1 MFGHITERFES
12 ILRNVRGLGKITDKN
27 INDTVR
33 EVRRALIDADVN
45 FNVAK
50 SFVNTVHDKAQGT
63 KVLKSVKPG
72 QQFVKIIRDE
82 LVILLGTDSK
92 DLVLKNNPAVILLA
106 GLQGSGKTTT
116 AGKLAYRLQ
125 KSGKS
130 VLMVAADVYR
140 PAAVQQLITVGKQ
153 ADVTVYEEG
162 IGEPLAIC
170 KRGIEEARSLKNDVV
185 ILDTAGRLHVDGEMM
200 TEIQQIADM
209 AEPDEIIFVA
219 DGMTGQ
225 DAVNSAQAF
234 HEALPLSGVIL
245 TKMDG
250 DSRGGA
256 AVSIREVTGKPIKF
270 IGTSEKLDGLDVF
283 DPKRIADR
291 ILGFGD
297 VVSIVEKAQDVFDE
311 DQAKDFQTKLV
322 KNTFDLDDFKMQL
335 QQMKKMGSMSQII
348 GMMPGMNSKALKQ
361 LNMDDRQ
368 VGWTEAI
375 INSMT
380 PGERQQPEIIN
391 GSRRLRISK
400 GSGRSVQEINALLN
414 QFSQMKKMMK
424 KMGKMKNMKNMK
436 LPGLGGFERFN

>member
-106 GLQGSGKTTT
+106 GLQGAGKTTT

-140 PAAVQQLITVGKQ
+140 PAAVQQLITVGQQ
-153 ADVTVYEEG
+153 ADVAVYEEG
-162 IGEPLAIC
+162 TGEPLAIC

-297 VVSIVEKAQDVFDE
+297 VVSIVEKAQDIFDE

-322 KNTFDLDDFKMQL
+322 KNTFDLNDFKMQL

-424 KMGKMKNMKNMK
+424 KMGKMKNMK

>member
-1 MFGHITERFES
+1 MFDHITERFES
-12 ILRNVRGLGKITDKN
+12 IFRNVRGLGKITDKN

-33 EVRRALIDADVN
+33 EVRRALLDADVN
-45 FNVAK
+45 FKVVK
-50 SFVNTVHDKAQGT
+50 SFVKTVQEKAQGT

-82 LVILLGTDSK
+82 LVALLGSDAE
-92 DLVLKNNPAVILLA
+92 DLVLKSKPAVILLA

-116 AGKLAYRLQ
+116 AGKLAQRLK
-125 KSGKS
+125 KSGKL

-153 ADVTVYEEG
+153 ADVAVYEEG
-162 IGEPLAIC
+162 TGDPLAIC

-185 ILDTAGRLHVDGEMM
+185 ILDTAGRLHLDGEMM

-209 AEPDEIIFVA
+209 ANPDEILFVA

-250 DSRGGA
+250 DARGGA

-335 QQMKKMGSMSQII
+335 QQMKKMGSMSQLL

-380 PGERQQPEIIN
+380 PGERQRPEIIN

-400 GSGRSVQEINALLN
+400 GSGRPVQEINSLLN
-414 QFSQMKKMMK
+414 QFLQMKKMMK
-424 KMGKMKNMKNMK
+424 KMGKMKNMK
-436 LPGLGGFERFN
+436 LPGLGSFGRFN

>member
-140 PAAVQQLITVGKQ
+140 PAAVQQLITVGQQ
-153 ADVTVYEEG
+153 ADVAVYEEG
-162 IGEPLAIC
+162 TGEPLAIC

-424 KMGKMKNMKNMK
+424 KMGKMKNMK

>member
-106 GLQGSGKTTT
+106 GLQGAGKTTT

-140 PAAVQQLITVGKQ
+140 PAAVQQLITVGQQ
-153 ADVTVYEEG
+153 ADVAVYEEG
-162 IGEPLAIC
+162 SGEPLAIC

-185 ILDTAGRLHVDGEMM
+185 ILDTAGRLHLDGEMM

-209 AEPDEIIFVA
+209 ADPDEIIFVA

-270 IGTSEKLDGLDVF
+270 IGTSEKLDGLEVF

-297 VVSIVEKAQDVFDE
+297 VVSIVEKAQDVFYE
-311 DQAKDFQTKLV
+311 KQAKDFQRKLV

-424 KMGKMKNMKNMK
+424 KMGKMKNMK
-436 LPGLGGFERFN
+436 LPGLGGLERFN

>member
-50 SFVNTVHDKAQGT
+50 SFVNNVHHKAQGT

-82 LVILLGTDSK
+82 LVLLLGTDSK

-140 PAAVQQLITVGKQ
+140 PAAVQQLITVGQQ
-153 ADVTVYEEG
+153 ADVAVYEEG
-162 IGEPLAIC
+162 TGEPLAIC
-170 KRGIEEARSLKNDVV
+170 KRGIEKARSLKNDVV
-185 ILDTAGRLHVDGEMM
+185 ILDTAGRLHIDGEMM

-209 AEPDEIIFVA
+209 ADPDEILFVA

-225 DAVNSAQAF
+225 DAVNSAQTF

-424 KMGKMKNMKNMK
+424 KMGKMKNMK

>member
-1 MFGHITERFES
+1 MFGHIRERFES

-50 SFVNTVHDKAQGT
+50 SFVNNVHDKAQGT
-63 KVLKSVKPG
+63 KVLKLVKPG

-140 PAAVQQLITVGKQ
+140 PAAVQQLITVGQQ
-153 ADVTVYEEG
+153 ADVAVYEEG
-162 IGEPLAIC
+162 TVEPLAIC

-209 AEPDEIIFVA
+209 ADPDEIIFVA

-283 DPKRIADR
+283 EPKRIADR

-297 VVSIVEKAQDVFDE
+297 VVSIVEKAQNVFDE

-335 QQMKKMGSMSQII
+335 QQMKKMGSMSRII

-368 VGWTEAI
+368 VEWTEAI

-424 KMGKMKNMKNMK
+424 KMGKMKKMK

>member
-153 ADVTVYEEG
+153 AGVAVYEEG
-162 IGEPLAIC
+162 TGEPLAIC

-283 DPKRIADR
+283 EPKRIADR

-297 VVSIVEKAQDVFDE
+297 VVSIVEKAQNVFDE

-424 KMGKMKNMKNMK
+424 KMGKMKNMK

>member
-50 SFVNTVHDKAQGT
+50 SFVNNVHDKVQGT

-82 LVILLGTDSK
+82 LVLLLGTDSK

-140 PAAVQQLITVGKQ
+140 PAAVQQLITVGQQ
-153 ADVTVYEEG
+153 ADVAVYEEG
-162 IGEPLAIC
+162 TGEPLAIC

-200 TEIQQIADM
+200 TEIQLIADI
-209 AEPDEIIFVA
+209 ADPDEIIFVA

-234 HEALPLSGVIL
+234 HEALPLSGIIL

-283 DPKRIADR
+283 EPKRIADR

-297 VVSIVEKAQDVFDE
+297 VVSIVEKAQNVFDE

-424 KMGKMKNMKNMK
+424 KMGKMKNMK

>member
-140 PAAVQQLITVGKQ
+140 PAAVQQLITVGQQ
-153 ADVTVYEEG
+153 ADVAVYEEG
-162 IGEPLAIC
+162 TGEPLAIC

-209 AEPDEIIFVA
+209 ANPDEIIFVA

-335 QQMKKMGSMSQII
+335 QQMKKMGSMSQVI

-424 KMGKMKNMKNMK
+424 KMGKMKNMK

>member
-140 PAAVQQLITVGKQ
+140 PAAVQQLITVGQQ
-153 ADVTVYEEG
+153 ADVAVYEEG
-162 IGEPLAIC
+162 TGEPLAIC

-209 AEPDEIIFVA
+209 ADPDEIIFVA

-270 IGTSEKLDGLDVF
+270 IGTSEKLDGLDIF

-311 DQAKDFQTKLV
+311 GQAKDFQTKLV

-368 VGWTEAI
+368 IGWTEAI

-424 KMGKMKNMKNMK
+424 KMGKMKNMK

>member
-1 MFGHITERFES
+1 MFDHITERFES
-12 ILRNVRGLGKITDKN
+12 IFRNVRGLGKITDKN

-33 EVRRALIDADVN
+33 EVRRALLDADVN
-45 FNVAK
+45 FKVVK
-50 SFVNTVHDKAQGT
+50 SFVKTVQEKAQGT

-72 QQFVKIIRDE
+72 QHFVKIIRDE
-82 LVILLGTDSK
+82 LVALLGSDTE
-92 DLVLKNNPAVILLA
+92 DLVLKSKPAVILLA

-116 AGKLAYRLQ
+116 AGKLAQRLK
-125 KSGKS
+125 KSGKL

-153 ADVTVYEEG
+153 ADVAVYEEG
-162 IGEPLAIC
+162 TGDPLAIC

-185 ILDTAGRLHVDGEMM
+185 ILDTAGRLHLDGEMM

-209 AEPDEIIFVA
+209 ANPDEILFVA

-250 DSRGGA
+250 DARGGA

-297 VVSIVEKAQDVFDE
+297 LVSIVEKAQDVFDE

-322 KNTFDLDDFKMQL
+322 KNTFDLDDFKSQL
-335 QQMKKMGSMSQII
+335 QQMKKMGSMSQVLS
-348 GMMPGMNSKALKQ
+348 MMPGMNSKALKQ

-380 PGERQQPEIIN
+380 PGERQRPEIIN

-400 GSGRSVQEINALLN
+400 GSGRPVQEINSLLN

-424 KMGKMKNMKNMK
+424 KMGKMKNMK
-436 LPGLGGFERFN
+436 LPGLGSFGKFN

>member
-50 SFVNTVHDKAQGT
+50 SFVNNVHDKAQGT

-140 PAAVQQLITVGKQ
+140 PAAVQQLITVGQQ
-153 ADVTVYEEG
+153 ADVAVYEEG
-162 IGEPLAIC
+162 TGEPLAIC

-209 AEPDEIIFVA
+209 VDPDEIIFVA

-234 HEALPLSGVIL
+234 HEALPLSGIIL

-256 AVSIREVTGKPIKF
+256 AVSIREVMGKPIKF
-270 IGTSEKLDGLDVF
+270 IGTSEKLDGLEVF

-380 PGERQQPEIIN
+380 PGERQRPEIIN

-424 KMGKMKNMKNMK
+424 KMGKMKNMK

>member
-140 PAAVQQLITVGKQ
+140 PAAVQQLITVGQQ
-153 ADVTVYEEG
+153 ADVAVYEEG
-162 IGEPLAIC
+162 TGEPLAIC

-209 AEPDEIIFVA
+209 ADPDEIIFVA

-270 IGTSEKLDGLDVF
+270 IGTSEKLDGLEVF

-380 PGERQQPEIIN
+380 PSERQQPEIIN

-414 QFSQMKKMMK
+414 LFSQMKKMMK
-424 KMGKMKNMKNMK
+424 KMGKMKNMK

>member
-63 KVLKSVKPG
+63 KVLKSIKPG

-82 LVILLGTDSK
+82 LVTLLGTDSK
-92 DLVLKNNPAVILLA
+92 DLVLKNNPAIILLA

-116 AGKLAYRLQ
+116 AGKLAYRLR

-153 ADVTVYEEG
+153 ADVSVYEEG
-162 IGEPLAIC
+162 TGEPLAIC

-209 AEPDEIIFVA
+209 ADPDEIIFVA
-219 DGMTGQ
+219 DAMTGQ

-256 AVSIREVTGKPIKF
+256 AVSIREVTGQPIKF

-283 DPKRIADR
+283 EPKRIADR

-380 PGERQQPEIIN
+380 LGERQRPEIIN

-424 KMGKMKNMKNMK
+424 KMGKMKNMK

>member
-82 LVILLGTDSK
+82 LVLLLGTDSK

-140 PAAVQQLITVGKQ
+140 PAAVQQLITVGQQ
-153 ADVTVYEEG
+153 ADVAVYEEG
-162 IGEPLAIC
+162 TGEPLAIC

-209 AEPDEIIFVA
+209 ANPDEILFVA

-250 DSRGGA
+250 DARGGA

-335 QQMKKMGSMSQII
+335 QQMKKMGSMSQLL

-380 PGERQQPEIIN
+380 PGERQRPEIIN

-400 GSGRSVQEINALLN
+400 GSGRPVQEINSLLN
-414 QFSQMKKMMK
+414 QFLQMKKMMK
-424 KMGKMKNMKNMK
+424 KMGKMKNMK
-436 LPGLGGFERFN
+436 LPGLGSFGKFN

>member
-33 EVRRALIDADVN
+33 EVRRALINADVN

-50 SFVNTVHDKAQGT
+50 TFVNNVHDKAQGT

-140 PAAVQQLITVGKQ
+140 PAAVQQLITVGQQ
-153 ADVTVYEEG
+153 ADVAVYEEG
-162 IGEPLAIC
+162 TGEPLVIC

-185 ILDTAGRLHVDGEMM
+185 ILDTAGRLHVDDEMM

-209 AEPDEIIFVA
+209 ADPDEIIFVA

-234 HEALPLSGVIL
+234 HEALRLSGVIL

-270 IGTSEKLDGLDVF
+270 IGTSEKLDGLEVF

-297 VVSIVEKAQDVFDE
+297 VVSIVEKAQDIFDE

-380 PGERQQPEIIN
+380 PSERQQPEIIN

-424 KMGKMKNMKNMK
+424 KMGKMKNMK

>member
-50 SFVNTVHDKAQGT
+50 SFVNNVHDKAQGT

-140 PAAVQQLITVGKQ
+140 PAAVQQLITVGQQ
-153 ADVTVYEEG
+153 ADVAVYEEG
-162 IGEPLAIC
+162 TGEPLAIC

-209 AEPDEIIFVA
+209 ANPDEIIFVA

-335 QQMKKMGSMSQII
+335 HQMKKMGSMSQVI

-424 KMGKMKNMKNMK
+424 KMGKMKNMK

>member
-50 SFVNTVHDKAQGT
+50 SFVNNVHDKAQGT

-82 LVILLGTDSK
+82 LVLLLGTDSK

-140 PAAVQQLITVGKQ
+140 PAAAQQLITVGQQ
-153 ADVTVYEEG
+153 ADVAVYEEG
-162 IGEPLAIC
+162 TGEPLAIC
-170 KRGIEEARSLKNDVV
+170 KRGIEKARSLKNDVV
-185 ILDTAGRLHVDGEMM
+185 ILDTAGRLHIDGEMM

-209 AEPDEIIFVA
+209 ADPDEILFVA

-225 DAVNSAQAF
+225 DAVNSAQTF

-424 KMGKMKNMKNMK
+424 KMGKMKNMK

>member
-1 MFGHITERFES
+1 MFSHITERFES

-140 PAAVQQLITVGKQ
+140 PAAVQQLITVGQQ
-153 ADVTVYEEG
+153 AGVAVYEEVT
-162 IGEPLAIC
+162 GEPLAIC

-209 AEPDEIIFVA
+209 ADPDEIIFVA

-311 DQAKDFQTKLV
+311 DQAKNFQTKLV

>member
-50 SFVNTVHDKAQGT
+50 SFVNNVHDKAQGT
-63 KVLKSVKPG
+63 KVLKLVKPG

-140 PAAVQQLITVGKQ
+140 PAAVQQLITVGQQ
-153 ADVTVYEEG
+153 ADVAVYEEG
-162 IGEPLAIC
+162 TGEPLAIC

-209 AEPDEIIFVA
+209 ADPDEIIFVA

-234 HEALPLSGVIL
+234 HEALPLSGIIL

-270 IGTSEKLDGLDVF
+270 IGTSEKLDGLEVF

-380 PGERQQPEIIN
+380 PSERQQPEIIN

-424 KMGKMKNMKNMK
+424 KMGKMKNMK

>member
-140 PAAVQQLITVGKQ
+140 PAAVQQLITVGQQ
-153 ADVTVYEEG
+153 ADVAVYEEG
-162 IGEPLAIC
+162 TGEPLAIC

-209 AEPDEIIFVA
+209 ADPDEIIFVA

-283 DPKRIADR
+283 NPKRIADR

-311 DQAKDFQTKLV
+311 GQAKDFQTKLV

-348 GMMPGMNSKALKQ
+348 GMMPSMNSKALKQ

-380 PGERQQPEIIN
+380 PGERQRPEIIN

-400 GSGRSVQEINALLN
+400 GSGRSVQEINTLLN

-424 KMGKMKNMKNMK
+424 KMGKMKNMK

>member
-50 SFVNTVHDKAQGT
+50 SFVNNVHDKAQGT

-140 PAAVQQLITVGKQ
+140 PAAVQQLITVGQQ
-153 ADVTVYEEG
+153 ADVAVYEEG
-162 IGEPLAIC
+162 TGEPLAIC
-170 KRGIEEARSLKNDVV
+170 KRGIEKARSLKNDVV
-185 ILDTAGRLHVDGEMM
+185 ILDTAGRLHIDGEMM

-209 AEPDEIIFVA
+209 ADPDEIIFVA

-234 HEALPLSGVIL
+234 HEALPLSGIIL

-380 PGERQQPEIIN
+380 PGERQRPEIIN

-424 KMGKMKNMKNMK
+424 KMGKMKNMK

>member
-140 PAAVQQLITVGKQ
+140 PAAVQQLITVGQQ
-153 ADVTVYEEG
+153 ADVAVYEEG
-162 IGEPLAIC
+162 TGEPLAIC

-209 AEPDEIIFVA
+209 ANPDEIIFVA

-270 IGTSEKLDGLDVF
+270 IGTSEKLDGLEVF

-368 VGWTEAI
+368 IGWTEAI

-424 KMGKMKNMKNMK
+424 KMGKMKNMK

>member
-50 SFVNTVHDKAQGT
+50 SFVNTVHYKAQGT

-82 LVILLGTDSK
+82 LVNLLGTDSK
-92 DLVLKNNPAVILLA
+92 GLVLKNNPAVILLA

-162 IGEPLAIC
+162 TGDPLAIC

-209 AEPDEIIFVA
+209 ADPDEIIFVA

-225 DAVNSAQAF
+225 DAVNSTQAF

-256 AVSIREVTGKPIKF
+256 AVSIREVTSKPIKF

-335 QQMKKMGSMSQII
+335 QQMKKMGSMTQII
-348 GMMPGMNSKALKQ
+348 SMMPGMNSKALKQ

-380 PGERQQPEIIN
+380 PGERQQPEVIN
-391 GSRRLRISK
+391 GSRRLRISR

-414 QFSQMKKMMK
+414 QFSQMKKMIK
-424 KMGKMKNMKNMK
+424 KMGKMKNMK

>member
-92 DLVLKNNPAVILLA
+92 DLALKNNPAVILLA

-140 PAAVQQLITVGKQ
+140 PAAVQQLITVGEQ
-153 ADVTVYEEG
+153 ADVAVYEEG
-162 IGEPLAIC
+162 TGEPLAIC

-209 AEPDEIIFVA
+209 ANPDEIIFVA

-368 VGWTEAI
+368 VEWTEAI

-424 KMGKMKNMKNMK
+424 KMGKMKNMK

>member
-106 GLQGSGKTTT
+106 GLQGAGKTTT

-140 PAAVQQLITVGKQ
+140 PAAVQQLITVGQQ
-153 ADVTVYEEG
+153 ADVAVYEEG
-162 IGEPLAIC
+162 TGEPLAIC

-185 ILDTAGRLHVDGEMM
+185 ILDTAGRLHLDGEMM

-209 AEPDEIIFVA
+209 SDPDEIIFVA

-270 IGTSEKLDGLDVF
+270 IGTSEKLDGLEVF

-424 KMGKMKNMKNMK
+424 KMGKMKNMK
-436 LPGLGGFERFN
+436 LPGLGGLERFN

>member
-1 MFGHITERFES
+1 MFDHITERFES
-12 ILRNVRGLGKITDKN
+12 IFRNVRGLGKITDKN

-33 EVRRALIDADVN
+33 EVRRALLDADVN
-45 FNVAK
+45 FKVVK
-50 SFVNTVHDKAQGT
+50 SFVKTVQEKAQGT

-82 LVILLGTDSK
+82 LVALLGSDAE
-92 DLVLKNNPAVILLA
+92 DLVLKSKPAVILLA

-116 AGKLAYRLQ
+116 AGKLAYRLK

-153 ADVTVYEEG
+153 ADVAVYEEG
-162 IGEPLAIC
+162 TGDPLAIC

-209 AEPDEIIFVA
+209 ANPDEILFVA

-250 DSRGGA
+250 DARGGA

-297 VVSIVEKAQDVFDE
+297 LVSIVEKAQDVFDE

-322 KNTFDLDDFKMQL
+322 KNTFDLDDFKSQL
-335 QQMKKMGSMSQII
+335 QQMKKMGSMSQLL

-380 PGERQQPEIIN
+380 PGERQRPEIIN

-400 GSGRSVQEINALLN
+400 GSGRPVQEINSLLN
-414 QFSQMKKMMK
+414 QFLQMRKMMK
-424 KMGKMKNMKNMK
+424 KMGKMKNMK
-436 LPGLGGFERFN
+436 LPGLGSFGRFN

>member
-106 GLQGSGKTTT
+106 GLQGAGKTTT

-140 PAAVQQLITVGKQ
+140 PAAVQQLITVGQQ
-153 ADVTVYEEG
+153 ADVAVYEEG
-162 IGEPLAIC
+162 SGEPLAIC

-185 ILDTAGRLHVDGEMM
+185 ILDTAGRLHLDGEMM

-209 AEPDEIIFVA
+209 SDPDEIIFVA

-424 KMGKMKNMKNMK
+424 KMEKMKNMK

>member
-50 SFVNTVHDKAQGT
+50 SFVNNVHDKAQGT

-140 PAAVQQLITVGKQ
+140 PAAVQQLITVGQQ
-153 ADVTVYEEG
+153 ADVAVYEEG
-162 IGEPLAIC
+162 TGEPLAIC

-209 AEPDEIIFVA
+209 ADPDEIIFVA

-283 DPKRIADR
+283 EPKRIADR

-380 PGERQQPEIIN
+380 PSERQQPEIIN

-424 KMGKMKNMKNMK
+424 KMGKMKNMK

>member
-130 VLMVAADVYR
+130 VLMIAADVYR
-140 PAAVQQLITVGKQ
+140 PAAVQQLITVGQQ
-153 ADVTVYEEG
+153 ADVAVYEEG
-162 IGEPLAIC
+162 TGEPLAIC

-209 AEPDEIIFVA
+209 ADPDEIIFVA

-283 DPKRIADR
+283 EPKRIADR

-391 GSRRLRISK
+391 GSRRSRISK

-424 KMGKMKNMKNMK
+424 KMGKMKNMK

>member
-33 EVRRALIDADVN
+33 EIRRALIDADVN

-130 VLMVAADVYR
+130 VLMVAADVHR
-140 PAAVQQLITVGKQ
+140 PAAVQQLITVGQQ
-153 ADVTVYEEG
+153 ADVAVYEEG
-162 IGEPLAIC
+162 TGEPLAIC

-209 AEPDEIIFVA
+209 ADPDEIIFVA

-380 PGERQQPEIIN
+380 PSERQQPEIIN

-424 KMGKMKNMKNMK
+424 KMGKMKNMK

>member
-140 PAAVQQLITVGKQ
+140 PAAVQQLITVGQQ
-153 ADVTVYEEG
+153 ADVAVYEEG
-162 IGEPLAIC
+162 TGEPLAIC

-209 AEPDEIIFVA
+209 ADPDEIIFVA

-270 IGTSEKLDGLDVF
+270 IGTSEKLDGLEVF

-380 PGERQQPEIIN
+380 PSERQQPEIIN

-424 KMGKMKNMKNMK
+424 KMGKMKNMK